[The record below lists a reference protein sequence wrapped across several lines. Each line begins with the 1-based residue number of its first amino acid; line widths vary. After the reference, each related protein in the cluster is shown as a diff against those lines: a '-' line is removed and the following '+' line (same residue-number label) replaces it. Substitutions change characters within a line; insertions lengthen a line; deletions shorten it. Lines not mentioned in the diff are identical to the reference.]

1 MVVVMMMALTMM
13 VVVMMT
19 LMMVVVIDGNDR
31 KDDKGPV
38 HNLVRWD
45 TCTIGSRGGR
55 TPDQQQ
61 IFSRTTTIIYVSQ

>member
-1 MVVVMMMALTMM
+1 MMMALTMM

-19 LMMVVVIDGNDR
+19 LMMVIDGNDR
-31 KDDKGPV
+31 KDDNGPV
-38 HNLVRWD
+38 HNLVGWD

-61 IFSRTTTIIYVSQ
+61 IFTRTTTIIYVSQ